1 MLQSTDES
9 DSILMSCGD
18 GDDDWDSYLYY
29 SDDDVDDEEGEGQG
43 MDERKNDSAPK
54 SRKVDENIVDNY
66 IDSGERIDAAEL
78 FPVRSAQSD
87 AEADASGIKIQV
99 RRNSFS

>member
-1 MLQSTDES
+1 
-9 DSILMSCGD
+9 MSYGD

-29 SDDDVDDEEGEGQG
+29 SDDDVDDEEGQG
-43 MDERKNDSAPK
+43 MDERKDDSAPK
-54 SRKVDENIVDNY
+54 SRKGDENIVDNY
-66 IDSGERIDAAEL
+66 IDSGERMDAAEL

-87 AEADASGIKIQV
+87 AEADASGIKVQV